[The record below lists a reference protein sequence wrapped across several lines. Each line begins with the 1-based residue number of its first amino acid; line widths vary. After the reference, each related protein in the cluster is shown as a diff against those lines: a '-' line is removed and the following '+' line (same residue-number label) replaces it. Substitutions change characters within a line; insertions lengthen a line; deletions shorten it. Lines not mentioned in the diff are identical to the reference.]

1 MPTLREHRENTGSL
15 LVALGELPADA
26 TIAQRLAA
34 ADALSDAEILARSE
48 RLLKM
53 LGQDAA

>member
-1 MPTLREHRENTGSL
+1 MPTLREYRENTVVML
-15 LVALGELPADA
+15 TALGELAPDA
-26 TIAQRLAA
+26 TPAQRLAA

-48 RLLKM
+48 RLLKA